1 MAMTYK
7 NYNGEKSV
15 AMLKAAGWTEAE
27 IATLATAPRS
37 KEAEYDA
44 ECTYFRWPS
53 INGKSTVG
61 FFTALNRA
69 EKDAYNKYH
78 KQHQTGEGRSSGP
91 KVSEETLAKVA
102 KIREQ
107 LLKLKV
113 DDATMALFEEVVP
126 KPAAPKGIVV
136 AAGDVL
142 TDLLEKNAAVKDVY
156 AKIMKSAETA
166 GLVLVNGKFVDK
178 AKAVVNKK

>member
-1 MAMTYK
+1 MAKTYK
-7 NYNGEKSV
+7 DYNGEKSV
-15 AMLKAAGWTEAE
+15 AMLKAAGWTDAE
-27 IATLATAPRS
+27 IMDLTNAPRS
-37 KEAEYDA
+37 KAAEFDKD
-44 ECTYFRWPS
+44 CTYFRWPS

-61 FFTALNRA
+61 FFTALTRA
-69 EKDAYNKYH
+69 EKDAYNAYH
-78 KQHQTGEGRSSGP
+78 KQHQTGEGRSTGP

-107 LLKLKV
+107 LIKFKV

-136 AAGDVL
+136 AAGDIL
-142 TDLLEKNAAVKDVY
+142 TDLLEKNATVKDVY
-156 AKIMKSAETA
+156 AKIMKSAEAA

-178 AKAVVNKK
+178 AKVVVNKK

>member
-78 KQHQTGEGRSSGP
+78 KQHQTGEGRSTGP

-107 LLKLKV
+107 LIKFKV